1 MRTIRRLSRKGKR
14 LVLREVPP
22 AAAAVPA
29 VESRV
34 ALIQALIP
42 LGLAAV
48 SEALQQDVTALT
60 GPRYERTA
68 GVPGLVRW
76 GQQPGSVYL
85 ADQKVPVAVPRVR
98 DQPRQVEVPLAT
110 YQQLQTPRALD
121 EGLFRRVLGGLACG
135 EYAACA
141 EAVPAAFGLARSTV
155 SRRFVRASAR
165 RLQTLLER
173 PLTLPAGEQWIA
185 LFVDGKAF
193 AADALVLALG
203 VTTTGR
209 KQLLGFVQTATEN
222 ERVCAA
228 FLRGLQERGFTAPD
242 GLLVVLDGAK
252 GLRAAVRTVF
262 GTTAQVQRCQWH
274 KRENVVRYLPNGQQ
288 AEWRRKLQ
296 AAYERPTYEAAKAAL
311 IRLHR
316 ELRLLNAS
324 AAASLLE
331 GLEETLTLHRLG
343 LVREL
348 GASFKTTNVVESI
361 MAQVERRTRR
371 VSHWRTSDQ
380 KQRWCAAALLA
391 LEPRLRKVKGYRHL
405 QTLATVLGR
414 ERPSSRDAA

>member
-1 MRTIRRLSRKGKR
+1 MRTIGRIPTKGKR
-14 LVLREVPP
+14 LARRPRP
-22 AAAAVPA
+22 AVPDTLPPMN
-29 VESRV
+29 SRV

-48 SEALQQDVTALT
+48 AEALAQEVTTLAGARYART
-60 GPRYERTA
+60 GGQPA
-68 GVPGLVRW
+68 LVRW
-76 GQQPGSVYL
+76 GQQSGSVYL

-98 DQPRQVEVPLAT
+98 DQQQQVEVPLVT

-165 RLQTLLER
+165 RLQTLRER

-185 LFVDGKAF
+185 LFIDGKAF
-193 AADALVLALG
+193 AADALVIVVG

-209 KQLLGFVQTATEN
+209 KQVLGFVQTATEN

-228 FLRGLQERGFTAPD
+228 FLRQLVERGFTAPD

-252 GLRAAVRTVF
+252 GLRAAIRTVF
-262 GTTAQVQRCQWH
+262 GTSAQVQRCQWH
-274 KRENVVRYLPNGQQ
+274 KRENVVRYLTKPQQ
-288 AEWRRKLQ
+288 PEWRRKLQ
-296 AAYERPTYEAAKAAL
+296 AAYERPTYDTAQAAL
-311 IRLHR
+311 LRVHR

-343 LVREL
+343 LSREL
-348 GASFKTTNVVESI
+348 GASFRTTNVIESI
-361 MAQVERRTRR
+361 MSQVERRTGR
-371 VSHWRTSDQ
+371 VTHWRTSDQ
-380 KQRWCAAALLA
+380 KQRWCAATLLA

-405 QTLATVLGR
+405 RTLAMVLRR
-414 ERPSSRDAA
+414 ELPSSRDAA

>member
-1 MRTIRRLSRKGKR
+1 MRTIGRFQRKGKR
-14 LVLREVPP
+14 TVLVPVPAEPAEVPTVD
-22 AAAAVPA
+22 A
-29 VESRV
+29 RV

-48 SEALQQDVTALT
+48 AEALEREVTTLAGARYART
-60 GPRYERTA
+60 GGQPA
-68 GVPGLVRW
+68 LVRW
-76 GQQPGSVYL
+76 GQQAGSVYL

-98 DQPRQVEVPLAT
+98 DQARQAEVPLAT
-110 YQQLQTPRALD
+110 YQQLQTPRAVD
-121 EGLFRRVLGGLACG
+121 EGLFRRVLGGLACR

-165 RLQTLLER
+165 RLQALLER
-173 PLTLPAGEQWIA
+173 PLTLGAGEQWIA
-185 LFVDGKAF
+185 LFVDGKSF
-193 AADALVLALG
+193 AADALVIALG

-209 KQLLGFVQTATEN
+209 KQVLGFVQTATEN

-228 FLRGLQERGFTAPD
+228 FLRQLVERGFTASE

-274 KRENVVRYLPNGQQ
+274 KRENVVRYLPKHQQ

-296 AAYERPTYEAAKAAL
+296 AAYERPTYEAAKLAL
-311 IRLHR
+311 SRLHR

-348 GASFKTTNVVESI
+348 GASFKTTNALESV
-361 MAQVERRTRR
+361 MAQVQRRTGR
-371 VSHWRTSDQ
+371 VTHWRTSDQ

-405 QTLATVLGR
+405 PTLATVLRR
-414 ERPSSRDAA
+414 ERTSSRDAA